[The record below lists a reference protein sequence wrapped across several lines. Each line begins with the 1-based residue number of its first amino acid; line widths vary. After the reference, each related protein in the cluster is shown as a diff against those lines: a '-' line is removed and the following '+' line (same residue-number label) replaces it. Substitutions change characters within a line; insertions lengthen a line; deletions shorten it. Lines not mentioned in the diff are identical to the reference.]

1 MGKFGSST
9 IRNIMILHYLK
20 MAFRSIGRYRMQNII
35 SVICLA
41 IALFCFS
48 LNLYFSRFLFSV
60 DNWMDSQVVY
70 LSGKNEYQVNRN
82 DLERFAK
89 ERPEV
94 RSVCRIYNESLQW
107 WPASDK
113 SVTGGQIDYFV
124 HTDTSMADVLRLK
137 VLAGSWKD
145 VCEGENSLAVSKWF
159 AKKHWGSAQD
169 ALGHV
174 IKIGLYETDYTVRA
188 VLEDL
193 PYANSITEL
202 APNAGW
208 LVSRDPKMPDV
219 TKALAR
225 LHDGVD
231 PDLFVSGLPKNNSH
245 FVDAVTLP
253 PVKVHPDSIFKQ
265 GLLLLL
271 LSLPG
276 LMILV
281 VSLFSYFHLLLN
293 SILTGSKG
301 YLLRRI
307 HGARTFDIWMMVSV
321 QIVVTTFITALLSM
335 LITIYVTPLI
345 TYKESFGFLDGV
357 VKLSIDTGTMLRHTA
372 QYSILLMAG
381 GFLMAWIA
389 VNRIRRM
396 QMNRVT
402 TMRHGVRN
410 TMLGIQLTVAQLSLL
425 LLVTLCYKTR
435 SNIDNPYPWLSR
447 EDKSCIIS
455 DMVTMDGKSR
465 IQEAKKYLKTIPF
478 ITHVSVMP
486 SAFLCESGRMS
497 FMNGSDEQECPYVI
511 LERDYLDVIG
521 VEISNG
527 RFPSKW
533 DEIMIDDL
541 FAREYGV
548 SVGDVIMFNN
558 FIVDLPEDA
567 YIRNGLMSNVI
578 LKVVGQVDNLLAQS
592 GTSLSSAVYFNSVDQ
607 LENASVIVRCLPG
620 KQEDTK
626 VVLGRMHFPE
636 MDQDNPIFMELT
648 RSLYDNLSTR
658 NIIWESM
665 GFIVWMI
672 AVIALLV
679 TMLGIYSAI
688 TVDTSNRR
696 KEMALRKINGA
707 RTGQIAMI
715 FTRLYIKL
723 FIISSLVSTVI
734 SIPFIKLFMF
744 DVPSDK
750 KCVPIILIYLAV
762 IVFMVL
768 FVVLTIGSRIRRIAC
783 ENPADVIK
791 SE

>member
-253 PVKVHPDSIFKQ
+253 PVIVQPDSIFKQ
-265 GLLLLL
+265 GLLMLL

-281 VSLFSYFHLLLN
+281 VSLFSYFHLL
-293 SILTGSKG
+293 
-301 YLLRRI
+301 
-307 HGARTFDIWMMVSV
+307 
-321 QIVVTTFITALLSM
+321 
-335 LITIYVTPLI
+335 VTPLI

-626 VVLGRMHFPE
+626 VVLGKMHFPE

-658 NIIWESM
+658 NTIWESM